1 VWPQRKTKLLRHAA
15 NITNITHPA
24 SQPIAYKGVSN
35 GLKTL
40 KVGEKCYCFSSW
52 QRESI
57 AKRKYVTYVT
67 EFRGC
72 DK

>member
-1 VWPQRKTKLLRHAA
+1 MRHAA

-24 SQPIAYKGVSN
+24 SQPITYNEVSKGNKS
-35 GLKTL
+35 L
-40 KVGEKCYCFSSW
+40 KVGEKCYRLSSP
-52 QRESI
+52 QSESI
-57 AKRKYVTYVT
+57 VKRKYVTYVT